1 MFSKKATK
9 IDEIFTVYLTLCSK
23 CQIDGEDLV
32 NFCGL
37 LKTRTL
43 TNYIFGI
50 KFGKKREISTG
61 LSTYIDSLRFCFDV
75 CVSHN
80 KLRWLHLL
88 SHIVKNLSI
97 KTDASG
103 GLVLI
108 ILKSDANLRATF
120 LNCF

>member
-1 MFSKKATK
+1 MFSKKTK
-9 IDEIFTVYLTLCSK
+9 QIEEIFTVYLTLCSK

-61 LSTYIDSLRFCFDV
+61 LSTYIDSIRFCFDV
-75 CVSHN
+75 CVSVV
-80 KLRWLHLL
+80 LL
-88 SHIVKNLSI
+88 
-97 KTDASG
+97 DA
-103 GLVLI
+103 I
-108 ILKSDANLRATF
+108 DIRK
-120 LNCF
+120 

>member
-1 MFSKKATK
+1 MELNPSFFCNFKFKFDAKNLWIRLVKFMFSKKATK
-9 IDEIFTVYLTLCSK
+9 IEGIFTVYLTLCSK

-61 LSTYIDSLRFCFDV
+61 LSTYTV
-75 CVSHN
+75 NVN
-80 KLRWLHLL
+80 M
-88 SHIVKNLSI
+88 
-97 KTDASG
+97 
-103 GLVLI
+103 
-108 ILKSDANLRATF
+108 
-120 LNCF
+120 